1 MNKTTII
8 GIVIVIIVL
17 GGIVWIARPNSQS
30 APTASLSSSSN
41 GTLEAEETNF
51 DFGTISMA
59 AGNVKHRFKIKNVGN
74 SPVTVRKIYTSC
86 MCTTSVLVIDGKR
99 FGPYGMPGHG
109 FIPKIDETMSVGEEA
124 AIEVVFDPA
133 AHGPA
138 GVGRI
143 QRTIT
148 IENNTGQ
155 PLEFGFTALVTP

>member
-8 GIVIVIIVL
+8 GIVIAIVVL
-17 GGIVWIARPNSQS
+17 GGIVWIARPGSQTS
-30 APTASLSSSSN
+30 NTASLSSSSN
-41 GTLEAEETNF
+41 GTLEAEETSF

-59 AGNVKHRFKIKNVGN
+59 AGKVKHSFKIKNASNDSVVIG
-74 SPVTVRKIYTSC
+74 KMYTSC
-86 MCTTSVLVIDGKR
+86 MCTTAVLTMNGKR

-109 FIPKIDETMSVGEEA
+109 FIPKINETMDTEEA
-124 AIEVVFDPA
+124 TVEIVFDPA

-155 PLEFGFTALVTP
+155 PLELGFTALVTP